1 MASLENCVFSQL
13 VGAGSFRNEIWT
25 HSAICSFDYFVAFGV
40 VASVAAGEKAVGMV
54 VHEPFVAAP
63 SARCTGEVRDASH
76 LLPNSPWGRL
86 VIMADPLPSAV
97 ACSRP

>member
-1 MASLENCVFSQL
+1 MATLENCVSSQL
-13 VGAGSFRNEIWT
+13 VGAGSYQNETWT
-25 HSAICSFDYFVAFGV
+25 HSAICSFDCFAAFGV
-40 VASVAAGEKAVGMV
+40 VASVAAGKKAVGTF

-63 SARCTGEVRDASH
+63 SARRTGEVRDASH
-76 LLPNSPWGRL
+76 SLPNSPWGRL